1 MKNLK
6 WLLFASSIMKN
17 IVVFPVRSRFPVKLI
32 FSIVLGSGCSAC
44 YLLESIAIK
53 LKCYLKKG
61 CSTGQ
66 PVV

>member
-17 IVVFPVRSRFPVKLI
+17 TVVFPVQSRFPVKLV
-32 FSIVLGSGCSAC
+32 FSIVLESGCSAC

-53 LKCYLKKG
+53 LKCCLK
-61 CSTGQ
+61 
-66 PVV
+66 